1 MTTIEILQHL
11 AVVIAASLLFS
22 KILGKLRFPD
32 VTGYLIGGI
41 IIGPMVLNLIPKD
54 AVHGL
59 EIISEV
65 ALAIIAYS
73 IGSEMKLSALKKT
86 GKGVLL
92 ITFLEVFMAFLV
104 VFLSLWLVF
113 KQDFSFSIV
122 LGSIACATAPAATL
136 LVIRQYKA
144 KGPVV
149 DTLIPVVALDDAF
162 CIIAFGICSSI
173 AQAIIGGETISALAL
188 VEPVKEILLS
198 TLLGFVYGIVSI
210 YIIKALRNEGE
221 LTSFVLGSIF
231 ILTSVSIRYGLSSLL
246 VMMSFGLAMT
256 NLSRKSNRATT
267 ALDGMV
273 APLFMCFF
281 TLSGADLDFSVF
293 KTVGIVAVVY
303 VIARVI
309 GKMIGAGLG
318 AKLSRMGS
326 TVQKYLGLTL
336 IPQAGVAIGLSLA
349 ATKILGMDHG
359 SKIRAIILAGTVI
372 YELIGPVTTK
382 IALTK
387 AGEIEKASASR

>member
-1 MTTIEILQHL
+1 M
-11 AVVIAASLLFS
+11 VIAASLVFS
-22 KILGKLRFPD
+22 KVLGKLKFPD

-41 IIGPMVLNLIPKD
+41 VIGPMVLNLVPKD
-54 AVHGL
+54 AVQGL
-59 EIISEV
+59 EIISEI
-65 ALAIIAYS
+65 ALAIIAFS

-104 VFLSLWLVF
+104 VFTSLWLLF
-113 KQDFSFSIV
+113 KQDFAFSLV

-136 LVIRQYKA
+136 LVIKQYKA

-162 CIIAFGICSSI
+162 CIIAFGICASV
-173 AQAIIGGETISALAL
+173 AQSIIGGEAFNAMAIVA
-188 VEPVKEILLS
+188 PIKEILLS
-198 TLLGFVYGIVSI
+198 TVLGFLYGILAIFVVKKI
-210 YIIKALRNEGE
+210 RNEGE
-221 LTSFVLGSIF
+221 LTAFVLGSIF
-231 ILTSVSIRYGLSSLL
+231 LLASLSIRFGLSSLL

-256 NLSRKSNRATT
+256 NLSRKGSRAATS
-267 ALDGMV
+267 LDGMV

-281 TLSGADLDFSVF
+281 TLSGADLDFSIF
-293 KTVGIVAVVY
+293 KTVGVVAVVY
-303 VIARVI
+303 IIARVI
-309 GKMIGAGLG
+309 GKMIGAGMG
-318 AKLSRMGS
+318 AKFSNMAS
-326 TVQKYLGLTL
+326 SVQKYLGMTL

-349 ATKILGMDHG
+349 ATRILGPDHG
-359 SKIRAIILAGTVI
+359 GKIRAIILAGTVI

-387 AGEIEKASASR
+387 AGEIQKTS

>member
-1 MTTIEILQHL
+1 M
-11 AVVIAASLLFS
+11 VIAASLLFS
-22 KILGKLRFPD
+22 KVLGKLKFPD

-41 IIGPMVLNLIPKD
+41 IIGPMVLNLVPKD

-113 KQDFSFSIV
+113 RQDFAFSLV

-173 AQAIIGGETISALAL
+173 AQAIHGGETINALAL
-188 VEPVKEILLS
+188 VEPILEILLS
-198 TLLGFVYGIVSI
+198 ISLGLAYGIISI
-210 YIIKALRNEGE
+210 YLIRLIKNEGE

-231 ILTSVSIRYGLSSLL
+231 LLTSLSIRFGLSSLL
-246 VMMSFGLAMT
+246 VMMSFGLAIT

-267 ALDGMV
+267 ALDGML

-281 TLSGADLDFSVF
+281 TLSGADLDFSIF
-293 KTVGIVAVVY
+293 KTVGIVSIVY
-303 VIARVI
+303 VIARVV

-318 AKLSRMGS
+318 ARLSKMGS

-336 IPQAGVAIGLSLA
+336 VPQAGVAIGLSLA
-349 ATKILGMDHG
+349 ATKILGADHG
-359 SKIRAIILAGTVI
+359 GKIRAIILAGTVI

-387 AGEIEKASASR
+387 AGEIKKTPQ